1 MCARQ
6 VISLFVM
13 FFLCRLRQGALAALA
28 PCLDDLR
35 AALLK
40 SGEAGAGSAGTG
52 DKTDPQPDSG
62 GGGGLA
68 GSAAG
73 SAASAAAAAVA
84 ERPAVLLGERL
95 EVRVA
100 PGAFV
105 CFTEAGTGG
114 AASRLKGPPLG
125 LPANFKVGRT
135 ILCIES

>member
-1 MCARQ
+1 MT
-6 VISLFVM
+6 SNLTFVS

-52 DKTDPQPDSG
+52 DKTDPPPDGGG

-68 GSAAG
+68 GAAAG

-114 AASRLKGPPLG
+114 ASRLEGPPLG